1 MKTKLFAVALTAA
14 VLVGPA
20 MAQDAAT
27 KKRKKGQQSG
37 RQNNVAAVVLR
48 QLKDAK
54 LTDEQVAKVQEHGK
68 AAMAKIKTIREEAE
82 ITPQLVKKRLE
93 AQKSLKDSGKKG
105 RELQEAINKEAG
117 YNEAQVAALQKIN
130 QARVEFHKQVVGLL
144 TDEQKKDLPQSL
156 QRATKAAPKGKQRRK
171 KQEN

>member
-1 MKTKLFAVALTAA
+1 MKTKLFAVAVTAVMMVA
-14 VLVGPA
+14 PV

-27 KKRKKGQQSG
+27 KKRKRGQQSG
-37 RQNNVAAVVLR
+37 RRNNVAAVVLR

-68 AAMAKIKTIREEAE
+68 AAMAKIKTIREEAG
-82 ITPQLVKKRLE
+82 ITPPLVKKRLE

-105 RELQEAINKEAG
+105 KELQEANNKEAG
-117 YNEAQVAALQKIN
+117 YNDAQVAAMQKIN
-130 QARVEFHKQVVGLL
+130 RARVEFHKQVVGLL
-144 TDEQKKDLPQSL
+144 TDEQKKDLPQAL
-156 QRATKAAPKGKQRRK
+156 QRATQAGPKGKQRRK